1 MQGGSSAPRQSF
13 AEHLQELRRRLTY
26 CLLALIVGSVAGY
39 LLHKQLLHILAAPL
53 KTQLYYTSPLGGF
66 SALIKISVLFGVVL
80 TVPVAMYQLAKFLA
94 PAFRAPS
101 RSRPLRLV
109 FTSMLLAAT
118 GIAVAYFISLPAA
131 LHFLSQVSGS
141 ELKPFIVV
149 NDYLNF
155 VLAYLVGFAL
165 LFQVPL
171 VMLFINRIKPQR
183 PRKLMSYQRWAILAS
198 FLLAAI
204 LTPTPDPFNQA
215 LMAAPMIV
223 LYQVGVL
230 AVWVQNRR
238 RKHARPVEAAA
249 LPAEGALAL
258 ATAPVPRPRPQPRYF
273 DIIPP
278 HTSASPTLYSSA
290 RRAERNA

>member
-13 AEHLQELRRRLTY
+13 AEHMQELRQRLTY
-26 CLLALIVGSVAGY
+26 VLLALVAGSVAGY
-39 LLHKQLLHILAAPL
+39 LLHKPLLHILAAPL
-53 KTQLYYTSPLGGF
+53 NQQLYYTSPLGGF
-66 SALIKISVLFGVVL
+66 NALIKISVLFGVVL
-80 TVPVAMYQLAKFLA
+80 AVPVAMYQLAKFLA
-94 PAFRAPS
+94 PAFRTPD
-101 RSRPLRLV
+101 RLRPLLFV
-109 FTSMLLAAT
+109 LASLLLAIA
-118 GIAVAYFISLPAA
+118 GIATAYFISLPAA

-141 ELKPFIVV
+141 EIKPFIVV

-183 PRKLMSYQRWAILAS
+183 PRKLMSYQRWVILTS
-198 FLLAAI
+198 FVLAAI
-204 LTPTPDPFNQA
+204 LTPTPDPFNQT

-238 RKHARPVEAAA
+238 QRKHSRPAEAAPMA
-249 LPAEGALAL
+249 AEEAPAVARAS
-258 ATAPVPRPRPQPRYF
+258 APRPRPQPRYF

-278 HTSASPTLYSSA
+278 HAVRQL
-290 RRAERNA
+290 